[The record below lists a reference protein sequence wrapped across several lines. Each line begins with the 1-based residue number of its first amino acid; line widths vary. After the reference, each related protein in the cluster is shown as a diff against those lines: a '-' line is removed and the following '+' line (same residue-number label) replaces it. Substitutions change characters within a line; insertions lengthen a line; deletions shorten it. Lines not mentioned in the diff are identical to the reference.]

1 MKDIYSS
8 LNEKQLEA
16 VKTIEGPV
24 MVMAGAGSGKTR
36 VLTNRIAYLTNELG
50 VYPTQI
56 LAVTFTNKAAREM
69 KERLSKMC
77 DDDVEKMWIS
87 TFHSMCCRILRVEI
101 SHLEGYSNNFTIIDD
116 EDSLKIIKEV
126 TKELNYSVDDIKPK
140 DTKNII
146 SAFKNDT
153 LESIDNE
160 DIFAIYNAYEKRLK
174 AENLLDFDDLIIK
187 TLDVFDLYPAILE
200 KYQNKFSYILVDEF
214 QDTNTKQYRLV
225 KLLAFRHKNIFV
237 VGDQDQSIYSFRGA
251 KIENINKFLKDF
263 VGTKV
268 IMLEENYRSTQNILN
283 IANKVIKNNS
293 NRFDKNLY
301 TKANEGSKPVYYN
314 ADTSYAEVM
323 YVLDKIKELKAS
335 GYEYKDMAI
344 LYRSNYLSRG
354 FEDIFVR
361 YGIPYTI
368 YGGLSFFARKEVKDI
383 LAYLRLIINSDDD
396 FSFKRVVNEPKR
408 KIGPA
413 LVGKLV
419 DEGIDKHQSLFKSID
434 TISKSGQGY
443 NALIDFKFTI
453 LELQEALMDSNMPLE
468 DIINVIIVKTGYK
481 NMLLEDGEEG
491 KERLGNVLELKSVI
505 KEADEF
511 YDGSKKEKLEQ
522 MLSEIALRTDTDKK
536 RENDD
541 VVKLMSYH
549 QSKGLEYK
557 VVFLIAFEEGIFPS
571 SLCFSHEELEEERR
585 ICYVGITRAREK
597 LFITCAKSRSLYGRN
612 IFSMPSRYVSEIGEN
627 NLDLYT
633 PNVKS
638 NKTNIVSEHKTFVP
652 GNISS
657 VQNIK
662 REDSTSFNIGDK
674 INHKAFGDGTIVS
687 ISGDVLTV
695 AFGEAFGVKKL
706 LASHPSIRK
715 I

>member
-1 MKDIYSS
+1 MKDLYSG

-36 VLTNRIAYLTNELG
+36 VLTHRIAYLTNELG

-69 KERLSKMC
+69 KERLMSMC
-77 DDDVEKMWIS
+77 NDDVEKMWVS
-87 TFHSMCCRILRVEI
+87 TFHSMCCRILRAEI
-101 SHLEGYSNNFTIIDD
+101 SHLEGYSSNFTIIDD
-116 EDSLKIIKEV
+116 EDSLKIVKDV
-126 TKELNYSVDDIKPK
+126 TKELNYSVDEIKPK
-140 DTKNII
+140 ETRNII
-146 SAFKNDT
+146 SAFKNDM
-153 LESIDNE
+153 LDSIE
-160 DIFAIYNAYEKRLK
+160 DEDVQAIYEAYEKRLK
-174 AENLLDFDDLIIK
+174 TDNLLDFDDLIIK
-187 TLDVFDLYPAILE
+187 TLDVFDFFPEVLE
-200 KYQNKFSYILVDEF
+200 KYQHKFSYILVDEF

-251 KIENINKFLKDF
+251 KIENINKFLRDF

-268 IMLEENYRSTQNILN
+268 IMLEENYRSTQSILN
-283 IANKVIKNNS
+283 IANKVIKNNP

-301 TKANEGSKPVYYN
+301 TNASEGAKPVFYY
-314 ADTSYAEVM
+314 AESSYAEVM
-323 YVLDKIKELKAS
+323 FVLDKIKELKAS
-335 GYEYKDMAI
+335 GYDYKDMAL

-383 LAYLRLIINSDDD
+383 LAYLRLIINHDDD
-396 FSFKRVVNEPKR
+396 FSFKRIVNEPKR

-413 LVGKLV
+413 LINRLI
-419 DEGIDKHQSLFKSID
+419 DEGINTNKSLFKSID

-443 NALIDFKFTI
+443 SSLIDFKFTI
-453 LELQEALMDSNMPLE
+453 LELEEAIENIDMPLE
-468 DIINVIIVKTGYK
+468 GIIDAIIDKTGYK
-481 NMLLEDGEEG
+481 QMLIDDGEEG
-491 KERLGNVLELKSVI
+491 RERLNNVLELKSVV

-511 YDGSKKEKLEQ
+511 YDGGRVSKLEQ

-541 VVKLMSYH
+541 VVKLMSFH

-557 VVFLIAFEEGIFPS
+557 VVFLVAFEEGIFPS
-571 SLCFSHEELEEERR
+571 SLCFSEEEYEEERR

-597 LFITCAKSRSLYGRN
+597 LFITSAASRNLYGRN
-612 IFSMPSRYVSEIGEN
+612 ISSRPSRYVSEIGDD
-627 NLDLYT
+627 NLDIYSPRML
-633 PNVKS
+633 
-638 NKTNIVSEHKTFVP
+638 NKRNEVVSEKKSFVP
-652 GNISS
+652 TNVSS
-657 VQNIK
+657 VQSVK
-662 REDSTSFNIGDK
+662 RESGTSYVAGDK
-674 INHKAFGDGTIVS
+674 INHKAFGDGVIVS
-687 ISGDVLTV
+687 VSGDVLTV
-695 AFGEAFGVKKL
+695 AFGEAFGIKKL